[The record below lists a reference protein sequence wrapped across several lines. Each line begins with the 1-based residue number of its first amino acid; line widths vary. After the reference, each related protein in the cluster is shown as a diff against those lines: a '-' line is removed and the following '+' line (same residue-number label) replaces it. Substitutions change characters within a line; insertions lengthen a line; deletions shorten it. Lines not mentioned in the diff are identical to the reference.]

1 MMSNYD
7 KMVNLNKTVSNE
19 KISRAIAAI
28 IEMQQAE
35 EKITVSELTKRTDLS
50 RGFFYK
56 NSKVRKRLEKALED
70 QKDKIFINPRQVI
83 LDQALEKKV
92 AILEKQNE
100 KQKKI
105 IKDLEKEIAKLKK
118 SLNRKELSF
127 IKNL

>member
-1 MMSNYD
+1 MGNYD
-7 KMVNLNKTVSNE
+7 KMVNLNKAVSNE

-28 IEMQQAE
+28 IEMQQEE
-35 EKITVSELTKRTDLS
+35 EKITVSELTKRTNLS

-56 NSKVRKRLEKALED
+56 NSKVRERLEKALED
-70 QKDKIFINPRQVI
+70 QRDKIFVNPRQVI

-105 IKDLEKEIAKLKK
+105 IQDLEKEIAKLKK

>member
-1 MMSNYD
+1 MSNYD

>member
-1 MMSNYD
+1 MMGNYD
-7 KMVNLNKTVSNE
+7 KMVNLNKAVSNE

-28 IEMQQAE
+28 IEMQQEE
-35 EKITVSELTKRTDLS
+35 EKITVSELTKRTNLS

-56 NSKVRKRLEKALED
+56 NSKVRERLEKALED
-70 QKDKIFINPRQVI
+70 QRDKIFVNPRQVI

-105 IKDLEKEIAKLKK
+105 IQDLEKEIAKLKK

>member
-70 QKDKIFINPRQVI
+70 QKDKIFVNPRQVI

-92 AILEKQNE
+92 VILEKQNE

-105 IKDLEKEIAKLKK
+105 IQDLEKEIAKLKK